1 LFSSILYIIELNF
14 AVVLLI
20 IERIDNKGYTFLC
33 LCIIIKIFMSSNSDI
48 SSLAFDLTRKK
59 DDVIIVEELRVGLIL
74 VEYDDLKFVTRLS

>member
-1 LFSSILYIIELNF
+1 
-14 AVVLLI
+14 
-20 IERIDNKGYTFLC
+20 
-33 LCIIIKIFMSSNSDI
+33 MSSNSDI